1 MTVLMATR
9 MVPVVTM
16 PHEDSIL
23 TLAATR
29 PSSTSST
36 LLSRATRRNRAMDST
51 PSRVAILLSSNIN
64 KATLS
69 NRPTANT
76 AMVRPRLKVHLH
88 L

>member
-1 MTVLMATR
+1 MATR

-16 PHEDSIL
+16 PHADSIL
-23 TLAATR
+23 TLVATR
-29 PSSTSST
+29 PSSTSNT
-36 LLSRATRRNRAMDST
+36 LLSRATRPSKAMDST
-51 PSRVAILLSSNIN
+51 PSRAVILLSSIN

-69 NRPTANT
+69 NPPMANT